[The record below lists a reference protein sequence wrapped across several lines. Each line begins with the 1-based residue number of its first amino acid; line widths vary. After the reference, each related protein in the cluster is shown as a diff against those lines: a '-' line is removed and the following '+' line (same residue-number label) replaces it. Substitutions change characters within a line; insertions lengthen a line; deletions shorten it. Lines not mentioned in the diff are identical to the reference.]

1 MKYLFKT
8 AELWLSK
15 SKLKHTI
22 EKSLY
27 AYRVIQDDTLLA
39 LFENKKKKRKLP

>member
-22 EKSLY
+22 NPY
-27 AYRVIQDDTLLA
+27 AHTIIQDDTLLA
-39 LFENKKKKRKLP
+39 LFENRKKSSKLP